1 MARNLSLSLLVV
13 ANHLHSPFIQP
24 ANSYHLT
31 NTRVFQ
37 SRLSRFSTHFFATRT
52 LTSSL
57 QAYKVSFSNFLA
69 SPIKIDTGL
78 SENRMYVNEGCS
90 IRDTGNYTFFD
101 CTFDTC
107 ASTTTGG
114 GIQMLGNTLDDSY
127 LHIERCLFDTCNA
140 GMHGGAIYALT
151 SRYNIIDSCF
161 IRCYAKEK
169 QSVCLR
175 GEFREGLNTLN
186 LSVFARNGRGAR
198 DRTTIS
204 VTSTVVALVDLNI
217 TLNYVAQRG
226 AGAYIASNA
235 FTFMKYSNVNDN
247 TGMNVLNYQFRNP
260 QSSCEYVNIVNNTAS
275 VSWETL
281 IYSNAEIAFGHY
293 VFSQNSMPL
302 IITDQKAGRVIFVD
316 CTFDIPMEQRM
327 FSGNITF
334 ARCEFDI
341 ENPEMRVY
349 SPMSKQMCVNR
360 HRLPAEVEDEGDSK
374 IWYLLGLLI
383 IAGGVYILFFYS
395 PKNTGS
401 KEELLPF
408 LQNRKGRD

>member
-1 MARNLSLSLLVV
+1 MARNLSLSLLVL
-13 ANHLHSPFIQP
+13 ANHLHGPFIQST
-24 ANSYHLT
+24 NSYHFT
-31 NTRVFQ
+31 NTRIFQ
-37 SRLSRFSTHFFATRT
+37 SRLSRFSSHFFSTG
-52 LTSSL
+52 SL
-57 QAYKVSFSNFLA
+57 SASLEAHKVSFGKFLA
-69 SPIKIDTGL
+69 SAIQIDTGL
-78 SENRMYVNEGCS
+78 SENRVYVNEGCNV
-90 IRDTGNYTFFD
+90 RETGNYTFFD
-101 CTFDTC
+101 CVFDTC
-107 ASTTTGG
+107 SSTTTGG

-127 LHIERCLFDTCNA
+127 LRIERCIFDTCNA

-151 SRYNIIDSCF
+151 SRYNVVDSCF

-175 GEFREGLNTLN
+175 GEYREGLNTLN
-186 LSVFARNGRGAR
+186 LSVFARNGRGTR
-198 DRTTIS
+198 DKTTIS

-260 QSSCEYVNIVNNTAS
+260 QSSCEYVNIINNTAS

-316 CTFDIPMEQRM
+316 CTFDVPMEQRM
-327 FSGNITF
+327 FSGNVTF
-334 ARCEFDI
+334 ANCEFDI
-341 ENPEMRVY
+341 ENPEIRVY
-349 SPMSKQMCVNR
+349 SPMSKGMCVNR
-360 HRLPAEVEDEGDSK
+360 NRVTEEVVEGESK

-383 IAGGVYILFFYS
+383 IAGGVYFLFFYS
-395 PKNTGS
+395 PNEAT
-401 KEELLPF
+401 KEERIPF
-408 LQNRKGRD
+408 LQRNRKGRD